1 MSLTSTVTAVDHTST
16 SAVFR
21 VNYFID
27 RVTTDDSGIYTCN
40 ITNPLGTAN
49 TSIVVINAST
59 YVLVNN
65 VCMYIS
71 DIMVYYIPK

>member
-1 MSLTSTVTAVDHTST
+1 MSLTSTITAVDHTST

-21 VNYFID
+21 ADYSID

-40 ITNPLGTAN
+40 ITNPLGTES

-59 YVLVNN
+59 YS
-65 VCMYIS
+65 VCVCKHS
-71 DIMVYYIPK
+71 L

>member
-21 VNYFID
+21 ADYLID

-40 ITNPLGTAN
+40 ITNPLGTDS

-59 YVLVNN
+59 YVLVYIVCN
-65 VCMYIS
+65 VCQWRYNLLYS
-71 DIMVYYIPK
+71 